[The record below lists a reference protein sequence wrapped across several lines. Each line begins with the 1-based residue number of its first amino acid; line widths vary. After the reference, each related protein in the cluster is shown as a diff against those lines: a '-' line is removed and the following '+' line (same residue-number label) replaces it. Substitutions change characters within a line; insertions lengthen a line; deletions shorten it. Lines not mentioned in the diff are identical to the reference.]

1 MVSRSKSH
9 RGGSRC
15 VSVLVDHTAEDL
27 GAKKSPGV
35 ASVRGNWLFLARGR
49 ELPGALVWPMLIE
62 VPLILGQDVASMVLA
77 QDEGVV
83 ENSRR
88 MLPMTLSQ

>member
-1 MVSRSKSH
+1 MR
-9 RGGSRC
+9 
-15 VSVLVDHTAEDL
+15 
-27 GAKKSPGV
+27 
-35 ASVRGNWLFLARGR
+35 
-49 ELPGALVWPMLIE
+49 IE
-62 VPLILGQDVASMVLA
+62 VPLMLGQDVASMVLA